1 MIDRNTFAFRGAI
14 IMGLLSFIFGCGAKE
29 SPFQQKDGAWYYNET
44 LIAEADPKS
53 FQVLSGHYAKDTSR
67 VYYADTRRDSKDYFT
82 TKRSQVTVVER
93 ADPGTFRH
101 LNSEYAKDKDNV
113 FFEGVAFPVKDI
125 DSFELLDYGYARDRI
140 GAYYHQ
146 RPIPGTEGST
156 FSTLDS
162 HYSKDAKH
170 VFYSDLEAAP
180 GQPVRRSTQ
189 VRNALAASFVTMES
203 GYAADAAHVYF
214 KGEVLTDAVS
224 TFRMLQLGYA
234 KTATAVYYTGKLVQG
249 ADAASFDILER
260 VTDAADARDR
270 VNMYQQ
276 GRRTGRVQ

>member
-1 MIDRNTFAFRGAI
+1 
-14 IMGLLSFIFGCGAKE
+14 
-29 SPFQQKDGAWYYNET
+29 
-44 LIAEADPKS
+44 
-53 FQVLSGHYAKDTSR
+53 
-67 VYYADTRRDSKDYFT
+67 
-82 TKRSQVTVVER
+82 
-93 ADPGTFRH
+93 
-101 LNSEYAKDKDNV
+101 V

-146 RPIPGTEGST
+146 RPIPGSEGNT

-249 ADAASFDILER
+249 ADAASFDVLER
-260 VTDAADARDR
+260 VTDAADARDSA
-270 VNMYQQ
+270 NMYQQ